1 MTAVTITILLKGLFD
16 LGCWWLRWNSIHLR
30 SPNLL
35 CIALW
40 AFRWYASHLLAILLL
55 SIHIVI
61 VFE

>member
-1 MTAVTITILLKGLFD
+1 MTTVYVTILLKGLFD
-16 LGCWWLRWNSIHLR
+16 LWCWWLRWNSIHLC